1 MAVYTIEL
9 GRLIKTGYDIG
20 LNDYPLPSYLS
31 NDNERNQFRNALNQ
45 KIINH
50 YTFDEICCTAPDRF
64 KQLLNNT
71 MREIMPVKN
80 LLYDA
85 LAENW
90 KFYAGSSLTEV
101 ISDTRSDTHSNSQTG
116 IDRTDRTGGGK
127 STKAG
132 TDAIA
137 KTGTDATAKTG
148 NDKLARSGVDT
159 TGNITNSNSSN
170 NGYVLSVA
178 SDTPAQM
185 LNIETDIA
193 TNTYASSANKNKSTG
208 SSTGNATSTD
218 TTTYN
223 STNTTTY
230 NSTDTTTYNNT
241 DTTTYNTIN
250 TTTTTG
256 TDTTTHEAETSGNDS
271 SKYERSRT
279 VSGLSG
285 KSYAELLKEYQEAIR
300 NVDMEIIEALSSCFM
315 SIY

>member
-31 NDNERNQFRNALNQ
+31 NDNERDQFRAALNQ

-101 ISDTRSDTHSNSQTG
+101 VSDTRSDTHSNSQTG
-116 IDRTDRTGGGK
+116 TDRTDRTG
-127 STKAG
+127 SDKA
-132 TDAIA
+132 T
-137 KTGTDATAKTG
+137 KTGTDTTAKTG
-148 NDKLARSGVDT
+148 NDKVARSGVDT
-159 TGNITNSNSSN
+159 VGNISNTTSSN
-170 NGYVLSVA
+170 NGYVLSVG

-185 LNIETDIA
+185 LSIESDIA
-193 TNTYASSANKNKSTG
+193 NNTYASSANKNKSTG

-230 NSTDTTTYNNT
+230 NNT
-241 DTTTYNTIN
+241 DTTTYGSVN

-256 TDTTTHEAETSGNDS
+256 TDTATHEAMATGNDT

-279 VSGLSG
+279 VTGLSG

>member
-31 NDNERNQFRNALNQ
+31 NDNERNQFRAALNQ

-101 ISDTRSDTHSNSQTG
+101 VSDTRSDTHSNSQTG
-116 IDRTDRTGGGK
+116 TDRTDRTG
-127 STKAG
+127 SDKA
-132 TDAIA
+132 T
-137 KTGTDATAKTG
+137 KTGTDTTAKTG
-148 NDKLARSGVDT
+148 NDKVARSGVDT
-159 TGNITNSNSSN
+159 VGNISNTTSSN
-170 NGYVLSVA
+170 NGYVLSVG

-185 LNIETDIA
+185 LSIESDIA
-193 TNTYASSANKNKSTG
+193 NNTYASSANKNKSTG

-230 NSTDTTTYNNT
+230 NNT
-241 DTTTYNTIN
+241 DTTTYGSVN

-256 TDTTTHEAETSGNDS
+256 TDTTTHEAMATGNDT

-279 VSGLSG
+279 VTGLSG

>member
-101 ISDTRSDTHSNSQTG
+101 VSDTRSDTHSNSQTG
-116 IDRTDRTGGGK
+116 TDRTDRTG
-127 STKAG
+127 SDKA
-132 TDAIA
+132 T
-137 KTGTDATAKTG
+137 KTGTDTTAKTG
-148 NDKLARSGVDT
+148 NDKVARSGVDT
-159 TGNITNSNSSN
+159 VGNISNTTSSN
-170 NGYVLSVA
+170 NGYVLSVG

-185 LNIETDIA
+185 LSIESDIA
-193 TNTYASSANKNKSTG
+193 NNTYASSANKNKSTG

-230 NSTDTTTYNNT
+230 NNT
-241 DTTTYNTIN
+241 DTTTYGSVN

-256 TDTTTHEAETSGNDS
+256 TDTTTHEAMATGNDT

-279 VSGLSG
+279 VTGLSG